1 MWMVVSMA
9 GSEKKAA
16 QIQKTLEEEGI
27 LVKLRNVSAKART
40 NGDTIEVLVLESEAD
55 AAREILVENGL

>member
-1 MWMVVSMA
+1 MWMVVGMA

-16 QIQKTLEEEGI
+16 QLQKALEQEGI
-27 LVKLRNVSAKART
+27 LVKLRNVSAKAKT
-40 NGDTIEVLVLESEAD
+40 GGDTIEVLVLESEAD

>member
-1 MWMVVSMA
+1 MWMVVGMA
-9 GSEKKAA
+9 GSVKKAA
-16 QIQKTLEEEGI
+16 QLQKVLEEEGI
-27 LVKLRNVSAKART
+27 LVKIRNVSAKAGS

>member
-9 GSEKKAA
+9 GSEKRAA
-16 QIQKTLEEEGI
+16 QLQKTLEAEGI

-40 NGDTIEVLVLESEAD
+40 NGDTIEILVLESEAD